1 MYFQTPRLTED
12 THSGAPGA
20 HVASNVLEELNN
32 VLVPAQIPDR
42 KTEEKTA
49 TGWDPEEKQEFV
61 TAIAVKVNFLNYVS
75 FIYHSRR
82 VKRLYSLV

>member
-1 MYFQTPRLTED
+1 MED
-12 THSGAPGA
+12 THSGATGA

-42 KTEEKTA
+42 KTEEQTA
-49 TGWDPEEKQEFV
+49 TGWDPEQKQEFV

-75 FIYHSRR
+75 FIHQSCR
-82 VKRLYSLV
+82 VIRL